1 LILSIKNITLE
12 IHQNKLEVKKL
23 KGREDHT
30 ENMVVLITSQEGN
43 EDQSL
48 RNGFGV
54 FFQLPDIKLKAKN
67 QLKLIFILFNLNC
80 LIIS

>member
-1 LILSIKNITLE
+1 
-12 IHQNKLEVKKL
+12 
-23 KGREDHT
+23 
-30 ENMVVLITSQEGN
+30 MVVLITSQEGN

-67 QLKLIFILFNLNC
+67 QLKLIFLLFNLNC